1 MFIVDPD
8 AGDEDVVK
16 LSEGVQKI
24 ITGQGGSS
32 TKTEMMGKR
41 QLAYEINHKK
51 DGTYVLLEVEGS
63 GAEIAEVER
72 RMRVND
78 QILRYMTVRVDEM
91 RRRAEKLKARRA
103 RKAEKQPSNGKAK
116 AVETDTDTDDDESAG
131 ILWGDAFAAGGDVVD
146 SVSLRQRWMG
156 LPDHVPDPWNGF
168 FAALRYDNRSN
179 RLVAGADL
187 FGLFPVYYW
196 TSADVVLIG
205 EVRDA
210 ETARIAAGSP

>member
-1 MFIVDPD
+1 MAEKRTYELMFIVNPD

-16 LSEGVQKI
+16 LSESVQKI
-24 ITGQGGSS
+24 ITSQGGSI

-91 RRRAEKLKARRA
+91 RRRADKLKARRA
-103 RKAEKQPSNGKAK
+103 RKAAKQPASGKAK
-116 AVETDTDTDDDESAG
+116 AAAVEPEADEDES
-131 ILWGDAFAAGGDVVD
+131 
-146 SVSLRQRWMG
+146 
-156 LPDHVPDPWNGF
+156 
-168 FAALRYDNRSN
+168 
-179 RLVAGADL
+179 VA
-187 FGLFPVYYW
+187 
-196 TSADVVLIG
+196 
-205 EVRDA
+205 
-210 ETARIAAGSP
+210 

>member
-1 MFIVDPD
+1 MSDKRTYELMFIVNPD

-24 ITGQGGSS
+24 ITGQGGSI

-41 QLAYEINHKK
+41 RLAYEINHKR

-91 RRRAEKLKARRA
+91 RRRADKLKDRRA
-103 RKAEKQPSNGKAK
+103 RKKSKQPGNGKAK
-116 AVETDTDTDDDESAG
+116 AAAVETETDDNE
-131 ILWGDAFAAGGDVVD
+131 
-146 SVSLRQRWMG
+146 
-156 LPDHVPDPWNGF
+156 P
-168 FAALRYDNRSN
+168 
-179 RLVAGADL
+179 GA
-187 FGLFPVYYW
+187 
-196 TSADVVLIG
+196 
-205 EVRDA
+205 
-210 ETARIAAGSP
+210 

>member
-1 MFIVDPD
+1 MADKRTYEMIFIVNPD
-8 AGDEDVVK
+8 AADEDVLR

-24 ITGQGGSS
+24 ITGQGGSI

-91 RRRAEKLKARRA
+91 RQRADKLKARRA
-103 RKAEKQPSNGKAK
+103 RKAEKKASNGKAK
-116 AVETDTDTDDDESAG
+116 AAAVETDSDDEES
-131 ILWGDAFAAGGDVVD
+131 
-146 SVSLRQRWMG
+146 
-156 LPDHVPDPWNGF
+156 
-168 FAALRYDNRSN
+168 
-179 RLVAGADL
+179 GA
-187 FGLFPVYYW
+187 
-196 TSADVVLIG
+196 
-205 EVRDA
+205 
-210 ETARIAAGSP
+210 